1 MGWLKI
7 RCSYSAFSG
16 WQSVWGVWPGDLGVL
31 SCTWQPE
38 RQPCWRVLTK
48 NRRQG
53 TLFNLQP
60 NLMQNWL
67 SQIAENQPGTLLVT
81 IDSKKLSANIE
92 SPSLIVQQ
100 HSDGVSHTV
109 SCGGLYEVTFQA
121 SGDHETKARFDLS
134 TTKSPL
140 LVPLLSFTRRFTGFS
155 FLHCAVSLDFF
166 FP

>member
-1 MGWLKI
+1 MI
-7 RCSYSAFSG
+7 SG
-16 WQSVWGVWPGDLGVL
+16 WQSVWGVWAGDLRVL

-48 NRRQG
+48 NCRQG
-53 TLFNLQP
+53 TFIVQP

-67 SQIAENQPGTLLVT
+67 SHSQIAENQPGTLLVT

-121 SGDHETKARFDLS
+121 SGDHETKARSDLS

-140 LVPLLSFTRRFTGFS
+140 LVPLLSFTRRFTGS
-155 FLHCAVSLDFF
+155 MFLHCTVSLDLF